1 MRLSAETEFH
11 SHRSESL
18 HIAALE
24 RQAEPVTRQ
33 VGSQR
38 AIMRIIDTIEKK
50 PLDTHMIVEVFD
62 VTEAR
67 HGARSVKVQRRRG
80 VGREGNP
87 VGIAERP
94 YTQELS
100 YSAAA
105 RRICL
110 KYVHRLGV

>member
-1 MRLSAETEFH
+1 MLAVDRCEL
-11 SHRSESL
+11 HRSKSL
-18 HIAALE
+18 HITALE
-24 RQAEPVTRQ
+24 LQAEPGSGHVR
-33 VGSQR
+33 SQR